1 MKKLTRDRVT
11 DHLCKRLLAD
21 FAMIGSA
28 EPPCQ
33 NSQQQKNPCQA
44 FLARIE
50 QLIDQ
55 VFLDTTVASQE
66 VRINNSA
73 NAGSL

>member
-1 MKKLTRDRVT
+1 
-11 DHLCKRLLAD
+11 
-21 FAMIGSA
+21 
-28 EPPCQ
+28 
-33 NSQQQKNPCQA
+33 
-44 FLARIE
+44 
-50 QLIDQ
+50 LIDQ